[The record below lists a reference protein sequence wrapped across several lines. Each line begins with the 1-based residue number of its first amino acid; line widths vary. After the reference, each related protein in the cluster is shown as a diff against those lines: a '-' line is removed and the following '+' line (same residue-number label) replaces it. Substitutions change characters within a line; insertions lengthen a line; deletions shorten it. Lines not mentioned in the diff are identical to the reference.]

1 MYVFC
6 RDEFNEIVGLFKPVF
21 HTLMLI
27 WKHSA
32 YYAQP
37 TRIVT
42 LMREICNSLIE
53 KAMAAGEGL
62 HQKEP
67 QEAVDTLRTILKV
80 LGSFKSFYFEYKARL
95 SEEAPDRQWKV
106 QNGALFGRLDEFM
119 ERVHAVLEVN
129 LTSLQFSKLGGDRG
143 IEIGGTKGLPK
154 TIRID
159 AETPGHL
166 LLLLGPCCLW
176 T

>member
-1 MYVFC
+1 MGSGCVVSKSHVTVLAC
-6 RDEFNEIVGLFKPVF
+6 RDEFNEITGLFKPVF

-27 WKHSA
+27 WKHSG

-53 KAMAAGEGL
+53 KAMSAGEGL

-67 QEAVDTLRTILKV
+67 QEAVETLRTILQV
-80 LGSFKSFYFEYKARL
+80 LGTFKSFYFEYKARL
-95 SEEAPDRQWKV
+95 SEEAPERHWKV
-106 QNGALFGRLDEFM
+106 QTGALFGRLDEFL
-119 ERVHAVLEVN
+119 ERVHAVLDIN

-143 IEIGGTKGLPK
+143 IEIGGTKGVSHSAPI
-154 TIRID
+154 TW
-159 AETPGHL
+159 H
-166 LLLLGPCCLW
+166 
-176 T
+176 